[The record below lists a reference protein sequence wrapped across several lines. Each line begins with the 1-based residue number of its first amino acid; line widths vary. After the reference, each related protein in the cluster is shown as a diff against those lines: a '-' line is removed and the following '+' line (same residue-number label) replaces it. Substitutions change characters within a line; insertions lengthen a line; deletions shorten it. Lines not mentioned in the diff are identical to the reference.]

1 MKKLILAQVLTTN
14 GTAECSG
21 LYDENGDPVTV
32 EIEKDDSGVS
42 LTIWQNTEER
52 ERRDC
57 GISEEEIQ
65 RTCGNSRVSA
75 NLAQRSFHIPLFE
88 ELLFA
93 AFKKQLTGFTVSHLN
108 FTCLDNDVT

>member
-32 EIEKDDSGVS
+32 EVEKDDSGVS

-57 GISEEEIQ
+57 GISEKEIQ
-65 RTCGNSRVSA
+65 RSCA
-75 NLAQRSFHIPLFE
+75 MHEDCDECPLKE
-88 ELLFA
+88 HCEIEAL
-93 AFKKQLTGFTVSHLN
+93 KH
-108 FTCLDNDVT
+108 D

>member
-65 RTCGNSRVSA
+65 RTCA
-75 NLAQRSFHIPLFE
+75 MYEDCDECPLKDYCGDE
-88 ELLFA
+88 SEVL
-93 AFKKQLTGFTVSHLN
+93 S
-108 FTCLDNDVT
+108 

>member
-32 EIEKDDSGVS
+32 EVEKDDSGVS
-42 LTIWQNTEER
+42 LTIWQNSEER
-52 ERRDC
+52 ECRDC

-65 RTCGNSRVSA
+65 RTCTMYEDCDECPLKDYCGDESEVS
-75 NLAQRSFHIPLFE
+75 S
-88 ELLFA
+88 
-93 AFKKQLTGFTVSHLN
+93 
-108 FTCLDNDVT
+108 

>member
-21 LYDENGDPVTV
+21 FYDENGDPVTV

-65 RTCGNSRVSA
+65 RTCA
-75 NLAQRSFHIPLFE
+75 MYEDCDECPLKDYCGDE
-88 ELLFA
+88 SEVL
-93 AFKKQLTGFTVSHLN
+93 S
-108 FTCLDNDVT
+108 

>member
-65 RTCGNSRVSA
+65 RTCA
-75 NLAQRSFHIPLFE
+75 MYEDCDECPLKE
-88 ELLFA
+88 HCEIKTL
-93 AFKKQLTGFTVSHLN
+93 KH
-108 FTCLDNDVT
+108 D

>member
-65 RTCGNSRVSA
+65 RTCSMYEDCEEC
-75 NLAQRSFHIPLFE
+75 PLKDYCGDE
-88 ELLFA
+88 SE
-93 AFKKQLTGFTVSHLN
+93 VCS
-108 FTCLDNDVT
+108 

>member
-32 EIEKDDSGVS
+32 EVEKDDSGVS

-65 RTCGNSRVSA
+65 RTCAMYEDCDECPLKDYCGDESEVS
-75 NLAQRSFHIPLFE
+75 S
-88 ELLFA
+88 
-93 AFKKQLTGFTVSHLN
+93 
-108 FTCLDNDVT
+108 

>member
-21 LYDENGDPVTV
+21 LYDENGDPVTL

-42 LTIWQNTEER
+42 LTIWQNSEER

-65 RTCGNSRVSA
+65 RTCA
-75 NLAQRSFHIPLFE
+75 MYEDCDECPLKDYCGDE
-88 ELLFA
+88 SEVL
-93 AFKKQLTGFTVSHLN
+93 S
-108 FTCLDNDVT
+108 

>member
-65 RTCGNSRVSA
+65 RACAMYEDCDECPLKDYCGDESEVLS
-75 NLAQRSFHIPLFE
+75 
-88 ELLFA
+88 
-93 AFKKQLTGFTVSHLN
+93 
-108 FTCLDNDVT
+108 

>member
-32 EIEKDDSGVS
+32 EVEKDDSGVS
-42 LTIWQNTEER
+42 LTIWQNSEER

-65 RTCGNSRVSA
+65 RTCAMYEDCDECPLKDYCGDESEVS
-75 NLAQRSFHIPLFE
+75 L
-88 ELLFA
+88 
-93 AFKKQLTGFTVSHLN
+93 
-108 FTCLDNDVT
+108 

>member
-21 LYDENGDPVTV
+21 LYDENGDPVMV

-65 RTCGNSRVSA
+65 RTCA
-75 NLAQRSFHIPLFE
+75 MYEDCDECPLKDYCGDE
-88 ELLFA
+88 SEVL
-93 AFKKQLTGFTVSHLN
+93 S
-108 FTCLDNDVT
+108 

>member
-65 RTCGNSRVSA
+65 RTCTMYEDCDEC
-75 NLAQRSFHIPLFE
+75 PLKDYCGDE
-88 ELLFA
+88 SE
-93 AFKKQLTGFTVSHLN
+93 VCS
-108 FTCLDNDVT
+108 

>member
-65 RTCGNSRVSA
+65 RTCAMYEDCDECPLKDYCGDESEVS
-75 NLAQRSFHIPLFE
+75 S
-88 ELLFA
+88 
-93 AFKKQLTGFTVSHLN
+93 
-108 FTCLDNDVT
+108 

>member
-57 GISEEEIQ
+57 GISEEEIE
-65 RTCGNSRVSA
+65 RTCSMYDDCNEC
-75 NLAQRSFHIPLFE
+75 PLWDYCNEDE
-88 ELLFA
+88 EVL
-93 AFKKQLTGFTVSHLN
+93 
-108 FTCLDNDVT
+108 

>member
-42 LTIWQNTEER
+42 LTIWQNSEER

-65 RTCGNSRVSA
+65 RTCA
-75 NLAQRSFHIPLFE
+75 MYEDCDECPLKDYCGDE
-88 ELLFA
+88 SE
-93 AFKKQLTGFTVSHLN
+93 VCS
-108 FTCLDNDVT
+108 

>member
-65 RTCGNSRVSA
+65 RTCA
-75 NLAQRSFHIPLFE
+75 MYEDCDECPLKDYCGDESEVF
-88 ELLFA
+88 
-93 AFKKQLTGFTVSHLN
+93 S
-108 FTCLDNDVT
+108 

>member
-42 LTIWQNTEER
+42 LTIWQNSEER
-52 ERRDC
+52 EHRDC

-65 RTCGNSRVSA
+65 RTCA
-75 NLAQRSFHIPLFE
+75 MYEDCDECPLKDYCGDE
-88 ELLFA
+88 SE
-93 AFKKQLTGFTVSHLN
+93 VCS
-108 FTCLDNDVT
+108 

>member
-32 EIEKDDSGVS
+32 EVEKDDSGVS

-65 RTCGNSRVSA
+65 RTCA
-75 NLAQRSFHIPLFE
+75 MYEDCDECPLKDYCGDE
-88 ELLFA
+88 SE
-93 AFKKQLTGFTVSHLN
+93 VCS
-108 FTCLDNDVT
+108 